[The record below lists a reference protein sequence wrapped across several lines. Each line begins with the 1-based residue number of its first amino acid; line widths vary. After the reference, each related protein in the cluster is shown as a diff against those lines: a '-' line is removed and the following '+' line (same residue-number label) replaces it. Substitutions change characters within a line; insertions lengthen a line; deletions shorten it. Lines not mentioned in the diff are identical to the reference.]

1 MPEIHSARRA
11 RAQEQL
17 SKFGVD
23 AALITNGVNVRYL
36 TGLVSSNAAVL
47 LPASG
52 DAKLAT
58 DARYLGT
65 AERDCSDLELI
76 NERDVA
82 EVLVSEALLGGL
94 CSIGFEDRDLTVRR
108 HRALVELEDP
118 EPGAGHRPLELVP
131 LGGLIDGLRMIKD
144 DAEIELLARA
154 CQITGQAFSQM
165 LEMLRPGVTER
176 QYAIALERAMVDLGA
191 EGPAFGTI
199 VASGP
204 NGAIGHHVPT
214 DRQFQT
220 GDLVTVDCGAK
231 VDGYHADMTRTVAI
245 GEPAAWQR
253 EIYELVAA
261 AQAAGVAA
269 AKVGADVAEVDSAA
283 RDLIS
288 EAGHGEYFTHGLG
301 HGVGLLIHEA
311 PWLAQNETGTLQDRV
326 PITIEPGIYLAGA
339 GGVRIEDTLVV
350 RAGTGAAGSAQS
362 LTTITR
368 ELLVL

>member
-1 MPEIHSARRA
+1 MPEIHSVRRA

-23 AALITNGVNVRYL
+23 AALVTSGVNVRYL
-36 TGLVSSNAAVL
+36 SGLVSSNAAVL

-52 DAKLAT
+52 DARLAT

-65 AERDCSDLELI
+65 AERDCYDLELI

-94 CSIGFEDRDLTVRR
+94 SSIGFEDRDLTVRR
-108 HRALVELEDP
+108 HRRIVDLDDP
-118 EPGAGHRPLELVP
+118 EPGSGHRPLELVP
-131 LGGLIDGLRMIKD
+131 LGLLLDELRMVKD
-144 DAEIELLARA
+144 DTEIELLTQA

-165 LEMLRPGVTER
+165 LDLLRPGVTER
-176 QYAIALERAMVDLGA
+176 QYAVALERAMVDLGA
-191 EGPAFGTI
+191 EGPAFATI

-214 DRQFQT
+214 DRPFQI
-220 GDLVTVDCGAK
+220 GDLVTIDSGAK
-231 VDGYHADMTRTVAI
+231 VGGYHADMTRTVAI
-245 GEPAAWQR
+245 GEVADWQR
-253 EIYELVAA
+253 EIYELVARG
-261 AQAAGVAA
+261 QAAGVAA
-269 AKVGADVAEVDSAA
+269 ARVGAELADVDAAA

-288 EAGHGEYFTHGLG
+288 SAGHGEYFTHGLG

-311 PWLAQNETGTLQDRV
+311 PWLAQNETGTLHDRV
-326 PITIEPGIYLAGA
+326 PFTIEPGIYLPGA

>member
-17 SKFGVD
+17 SSFGVD

-47 LPASG
+47 LPAKG
-52 DAKLAT
+52 AAKLAT
-58 DARYLGT
+58 DSRYLGT
-65 AERDCSDLELI
+65 AERDCYDLELI

-82 EVLVSEALLGGL
+82 EAAVSEALLGGL
-94 CSIGFEDRDLTVRR
+94 SSIGFEDRDLTVRR
-108 HRALVELEDP
+108 HRALVELADP
-118 EPGAGHRPLELVP
+118 EPDSGHRPLELVP
-131 LGGLIDGLRMIKD
+131 LGGLIDELRVIKD
-144 DAEIELLARA
+144 DSEIESLAKA
-154 CQITGQAFSQM
+154 CQITGDAFSQL

-176 QYAIALERAMVDLGA
+176 QYAVALERAMVDLGA
-191 EGPAFGTI
+191 EGPAFDTI

-214 DRQFQT
+214 GRPFQI
-220 GDLVTVDCGAK
+220 GDLVTIDCGAK

-245 GEPAAWQR
+245 GEPAGWQR
-253 EIYELVAA
+253 EIYELVAR

-269 AKVGADVAEVDSAA
+269 ARVGAAVGDVDAAA

-288 EAGHGEYFTHGLG
+288 EGGHGDYFSHGLG

-311 PWLAQNETGTLQDRV
+311 PWLAANETGTLQDRV
-326 PITIEPGIYLAGA
+326 PITIEPGIYLPGA